1 MAASKFVGSWNRS
14 PKAEVVGSVTRSE
27 VAMGDVLEPHATPS
41 PPHREIPAVESF
53 DDVFRRESDAMV
65 RVAYLMVRSAPQ
77 AEEIVQDA
85 FTRLLE
91 RWDRIPQPGA
101 YLRTCVVNG
110 CKDALRRRALERRRA
125 VSEPARHPVDL
136 EVDHL
141 GDALAALPVKRRA
154 AIVLRYYDGLSEA
167 EIAKV
172 LRVRPGTVKSL
183 VHRGL
188 LQLREVVER

>member
-1 MAASKFVGSWNRS
+1 MG
-14 PKAEVVGSVTRSE
+14 EVT
-27 VAMGDVLEPHATPS
+27 EPLA
-41 PPHREIPAVESF
+41 PPPPPQWETPAVESF
-53 DDVFRRESDAMV
+53 DDVFRRESEAMV
-65 RVAYLMVRSAPQ
+65 RVAFLMVRSAPQ

-91 RWDRIPQPGA
+91 RWDRVPHPGA

-110 CKDALRRRALERRRA
+110 CKDAFRRRALERRRA
-125 VSEPARHPVDL
+125 AAEPAREPVDL
-136 EVDHL
+136 EADYL
-141 GDALAALPVKRRA
+141 ADALATLPVKRRA

-167 EIAKV
+167 EIANV

-188 LQLREVVER
+188 LQLREVIER